1 MNIEKDVEDNLR
13 QLKEMDSKLD
23 HTVNQEADTC
33 TILEE
38 VEEGIR
44 KILINKEAN
53 YLSRAEPLLARK
65 TECLQ
70 SLEKLK

>member
-33 TILEE
+33 TLLE
-38 VEEGIR
+38 
-44 KILINKEAN
+44 
-53 YLSRAEPLLARK
+53 
-65 TECLQ
+65 
-70 SLEKLK
+70 